1 MAQLLYVILLRWV
14 PPPTTLTMI
23 TNHLSLGKGES
34 FHKKWVPYRQIAD
47 AAKLAVIASEDQR
60 FAIHHGFDLKSIQE
74 AWKEN
79 QQGKRIRG
87 ASTISQQTAKNV
99 FLWQGRSWV
108 RKGLEAYFTFMIEH
122 IWGKKRILEV
132 YLNVAQTGDHL
143 FGIEAAAQ
151 TYYGKPAA
159 KLTRP
164 EAATIAACLPDPEDY
179 RVSSPSSY
187 IQRRRGWILHQMS
200 NLQSDPAIG
209 TLLQK

>member
-1 MAQLLYVILLRWV
+1 MVA
-14 PPPTTLTMI
+14 
-23 TNHLSLGKGES
+23 NHLSVRKGES
-34 FHKKWVPYRQIAD
+34 FRKKWVPYREIAA

-79 QQGKRIRG
+79 QEGRRIRG

-99 FLWQGRSWV
+99 FLWQGRSWF

-122 IWGKKRILEV
+122 IWGKRRILEV

-151 TYYGKPAA
+151 AYYGKHAL
-159 KLTRP
+159 KLTRA

-179 RVSSPSSY
+179 RVSPPSPY
-187 IQRRRGWILHQMS
+187 MQRRRAWILRQMA
-200 NLQSDPAIG
+200 NLQSDSAIRE
-209 TLLQK
+209 LLR